1 MNDAGPDASLCQ
13 AVAMERTALVTGL
26 SRRAGI
32 AVAVVE
38 RLLSDGLNVMATG
51 WTPHD
56 VEMPWGADPLGRQ
69 RLFEELGRAG
79 GFDYQEADLG
89 DPEVPQTLINATIER
104 FGRIDAVVAVH
115 ARSSHGGL
123 DVVTAEE
130 LDKCWQ
136 VNTRGS
142 LLLAQAFGAAFDG
155 QGEGGR
161 VVLFTTGQHIE
172 PMGAELAY
180 AVSKGAIQQMTASIS
195 DQLIERNITVNCVNP
210 GPVDTG
216 WAQGAGHSEIASRFP
231 QGRWGQPGDVANLI
245 SFLVS
250 PDGGWITGQTLNS
263 EGGFRR

>member
-1 MNDAGPDASLCQ
+1 MK
-13 AVAMERTALVTGL
+13 RTALVTGF
-26 SRRAGI
+26 SRRTGI
-32 AVAVVE
+32 AAAVVE
-38 RLLSDGLNVMATG
+38 RLLGDGLNVMATG

-56 VEMPWGADPLGRQ
+56 AEMPWGTDPLGSE
-69 RLFEELGRAG
+69 RLAEHLSEAECLV
-79 GFDYQEADLG
+79 YSEADLG
-89 DPEVPQTLINATIER
+89 DPEVPQTLIDATIER

-115 ARSSHGGL
+115 ARSSYGGL
-123 DVVTAEE
+123 DAVTVEE

-142 LLLAQAFGAAFDG
+142 LLLAQAFGAAYDG

-161 VVLFTTGQHIE
+161 VVFFTSGQHIE
-172 PMGAELAY
+172 AMGSELAY
-180 AVSKGAIQQMTASIS
+180 ALSKGAIQQMTASVS

-216 WAQGAGHSEIASRFP
+216 WAVGAGHSEIAGRFP
-231 QGRWGQPGDVANLI
+231 LGRWGQPGDVAKLI